1 MKKVRPLGYYGRS
14 PYSVKWQVGYPVK
27 GKISISEQ
35 KSFNKENGLFS
46 IVSKNTSVLVKE
58 TPGKVKDFKKTK
70 DYIFFE
76 ITDRQFA
83 SIKEY
88 SLKGILAVATQK
100 QLDNSYTLKK

>member
-1 MKKVRPLGYYGRS
+1 MKKVIPLGYYGRS

-27 GKISISEQ
+27 GKISLSEQ
-35 KSFNKENGLFS
+35 KSFNKENGL
-46 IVSKNTSVLVKE
+46 INVVYKNNSFLVKE

-83 SIKEY
+83 SIKEH
-88 SLKGILAVATQK
+88 SLKGVLAVATQK
-100 QLDNSYTLKK
+100 QLDNRYTLKK